1 MKQVFWTT
9 VFWLV
14 AVAGFLGYLKWF
26 DSTNLGPTLAAYVI
40 EMPVSSQ
47 ETEVSTGTELPIMEE
62 TGVNLGSGSFI
73 QTGIIVQTG
82 ITSVVTP
89 VQTTTSTLSVE
100 DKFAFI
106 QQQLKDIAEKLDVQN
121 SNTPDAVNISLKTTK
136 KTNVRIYPLDGS
148 TYKKYVINPSD
159 DILTAA
165 MNILFEKSAFT
176 VTDTRLDG
184 DGNLTI
190 QLARVPGSAFGG
202 SAAVEQVRT
211 SIEKTALQFPQIK
224 KVIITPDTV
233 LQP

>member
-1 MKQVFWTT
+1 MKQVFWTS
-9 VFWLV
+9 VFWL
-14 AVAGFLGYLKWF
+14 ALVAGFLGYLKWF

-40 EMPVSSQ
+40 EMPTSSQ
-47 ETEVSTGTELPIMEE
+47 EVEVTTGTELPLLDES
-62 TGVNLGSGSFI
+62 GVTLGSGNFL
-73 QTGIIVQTG
+73 QTGIIQTG
-82 ITSVVTP
+82 ITSVVTS
-89 VQTTTSTLSVE
+89 TTAPLTT
-100 DKFAFI
+100 DQKFDTI
-106 QQQLKDIAEKLDVQN
+106 QQQLKDIAEKLDIQN

-136 KTNVRIYPLDGS
+136 KTNVRIFPLDGS
-148 TYKKYVINPSD
+148 TYKKYVLNPSD
-159 DILTAA
+159 DILADA

-176 VTDTRLDG
+176 VADTRLDG

-190 QLARVPGSAFGG
+190 QLTRVPGSSFGG

>member
-1 MKQVFWTT
+1 MKQVFWTS
-9 VFWLV
+9 VFWL
-14 AVAGFLGYLKWF
+14 ALVAGILGYLKWF
-26 DSTNLGPTLAAYVI
+26 DMTNLGPTLAAYVI
-40 EMPVSSQ
+40 EMPISSQ
-47 ETEVSTGTELPIMEE
+47 EIEVSTGTELPILDES
-62 TGVNLGSGSFI
+62 GVTLGSESLLN
-73 QTGIIVQTG
+73 TGTIIQTG
-82 ITSVVTP
+82 ITSVMATTP
-89 VQTTTSTLSVE
+89 TLSVE
-100 DKFAFI
+100 DKFTAI
-106 QQQLKDIAEKLDVQN
+106 QQQLKDIAEKLDIQN

-136 KTNVRIYPLDGS
+136 KTNVRIFPLDGS

-176 VTDTRLDG
+176 VVDTRLDG

>member
-1 MKQVFWTT
+1 MKQVFWTS
-9 VFWLV
+9 VFWL
-14 AVAGFLGYLKWF
+14 ALVAGFLGYLKWF

-40 EMPVSSQ
+40 EMPTSSQ
-47 ETEVSTGTELPIMEE
+47 EVEVTTGTELPILDESGVTLE
-62 TGVNLGSGSFI
+62 SESLLNTG
-73 QTGIIVQTG
+73 TIIQTG
-82 ITSVVTP
+82 ITSVMATTP
-89 VQTTTSTLSVE
+89 TLSVE
-100 DKFAFI
+100 DKFTAI
-106 QQQLKDIAEKLDVQN
+106 QQQLKDIAEKLDIQN

-136 KTNVRIYPLDGS
+136 KTNVRIFPLDGS

-176 VTDTRLDG
+176 VVDTRLDG

>member
-40 EMPVSSQ
+40 EMPVSAQ
-47 ETEVSTGTELPIMEE
+47 EAEVITGTELPIGEG
-62 TGVNLGSGSFI
+62 TGSVLDSGSVNTI
-73 QTGIIVQTG
+73 QTG
-82 ITSVVTP
+82 ITSVVIP
-89 VQTTTSTLSVE
+89 VQTSPSALSVE
-100 DKFAFI
+100 DKFTVI

-121 SNTPDAVNISLKTTK
+121 SNTPDAVNISLKTSK

-148 TYKKYVINPSD
+148 TYKKYVLNPSD
-159 DILTAA
+159 DILADA

-176 VTDTRLDG
+176 VSDTRLDG
-184 DGNLTI
+184 DGSLTI
-190 QLARVPGSAFGG
+190 QLARVSDSSFGG
-202 SAAVEQVRT
+202 SAAVAQVRT